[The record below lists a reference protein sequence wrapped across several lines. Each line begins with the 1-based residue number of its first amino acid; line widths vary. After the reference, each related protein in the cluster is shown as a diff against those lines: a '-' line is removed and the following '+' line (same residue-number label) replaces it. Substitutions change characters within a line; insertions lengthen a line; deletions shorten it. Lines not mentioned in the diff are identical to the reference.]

1 VKPIWQTVTQ
11 IIQAGKVFIRKGWCE
26 GPGNW
31 WRYLRQTSQDLRST
45 YFSQGRRVSPLA
57 LKHMRQSLLD
67 ESSLAWHYL
76 VLIVGSCMIATFGL
90 LANSTAVIIGAM
102 LIAPLMLPIR
112 GAAFGILE
120 ADKELIQTSLR
131 SLAVGTGV
139 AVVISTLLGWLT
151 GMASYGS
158 EVLARSQPNLLDL
171 GIAITAGGLAGFAKV
186 SDKLS
191 SSVAGTAISVA
202 LMPPVCVVGLWIAQG
217 SFQLSQG
224 ALLLYLTNL
233 FGITL
238 ACMVAFMLAGYSP
251 FHQARRPIG
260 ATLIF
265 TALLVLP
272 LGASTLQL
280 LRQNQLEASLKT
292 ALLDRTVT
300 FQRLDLITMNVNWLT
315 TPPEATL
322 AVHALDPVS
331 PKQVQL
337 LENFVQTEMGRP
349 FRLIFQVNQIEE
361 VTSDPEPDREP
372 DRSDG

>member
-1 VKPIWQTVTQ
+1 VKPRWQTVTKV
-11 IIQAGKVFIRKGWCE
+11 IQSGKVAVTKGWCQ
-26 GPGNW
+26 GRQRGW
-31 WRYLRQTSQDLRST
+31 SYLRQTSQHLRKT

-57 LKHMRQSLLD
+57 LQHMRQSLLE

-76 VLIVGSCMIATFGL
+76 VLIVGSCIIATFGL

-112 GAAFGILE
+112 GAAFGMLE
-120 ADKELIQTSLR
+120 ADKELIQTSLT
-131 SLAVGTGV
+131 SLAVGTGL
-139 AVVISTLLGWLT
+139 AVVISMLLGWLT
-151 GMASYGS
+151 GMTSYGS
-158 EVLARSQPNLLDL
+158 EVFARSQPNLLDL

-191 SSVAGTAISVA
+191 SSIAGTAIAVA
-202 LMPPVCVVGLWIAQG
+202 LMPPVCVVGLWMAQG

-238 ACMVAFMLAGYSP
+238 ACMVVFMLAGYSP

-260 ATLIF
+260 ATLMF

-280 LRQNQLEASLKT
+280 LRQDQLEASLKT

-300 FQRLDLITMNVNWLT
+300 FQRMDLITMNVNWLT

-322 AVHALDPVS
+322 VVHALDPVS

-337 LENFVQTEMGRP
+337 LENFVATEMGRP
-349 FRLIFQVNQIEE
+349 FRLIFQVNQIDE
-361 VTSDPEPDREP
+361 VTSDPEPEREP
-372 DRSDG
+372 DRSDL